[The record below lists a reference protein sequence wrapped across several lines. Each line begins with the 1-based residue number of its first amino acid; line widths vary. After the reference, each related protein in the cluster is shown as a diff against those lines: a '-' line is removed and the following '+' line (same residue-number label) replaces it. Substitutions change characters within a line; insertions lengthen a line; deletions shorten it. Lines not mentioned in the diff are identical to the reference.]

1 MSSGDVRRS
10 HSASFSKVIRRTEED
25 INQRPKSLCE
35 ENNAAPA
42 ILVDVASTATLTEEN
57 LEVNND
63 LPLTENQKEG
73 NATYLAIKLNRL
85 KDRQARFVS
94 H

>member
-1 MSSGDVRRS
+1 MSSGYVRCS
-10 HSASFSKVIRRTEED
+10 HSASFFKVTRRTEED
-25 INQRPKSLCE
+25 INQRPKRLRE
-35 ENNAAPA
+35 EDNTGPA
-42 ILVDVASTATLTEEN
+42 VLVDVASTATLTEEN